1 MALVSLQTIFLG
13 SMLIFNDHT
22 SSSSSCSAAAV
33 PSGCMSEDDLR
44 IRGETFE
51 AKYKDRTRDLGQ
63 KDTRE
68 TCEQAAKNLSG
79 GMNTRSSSPWRY
91 RLNREDDRFPRD
103 IFFAECVCD
112 GCIID
117 GHKID
122 LNYNSVRVNA
132 SLMVLR
138 KISCP
143 GYHDKYKVRKEII
156 SVPVACTCVMPKVIS
171 SK

>member
-1 MALVSLQTIFLG
+1 MFIFT
-13 SMLIFNDHT
+13 DHT
-22 SSSSSCSAAAV
+22 SSSSSSSSSCSAAAV

-51 AKYKDRTRDLGQ
+51 AKYKDKTRDLGQ
-63 KDTRE
+63 KDTRD
-68 TCEQAAKNLSG
+68 TCEQAAKDTSG
-79 GMNTRSSSPWRY
+79 GLNTRSSSPW

-103 IFFAECVCD
+103 IFFAECLCE

-117 GHKID
+117 GHEIHLD
-122 LNYNSVRVNA
+122 YNSVRVNA

-156 SVPVACTCVMPKVIS
+156 SVPVACTCVTPKVIS